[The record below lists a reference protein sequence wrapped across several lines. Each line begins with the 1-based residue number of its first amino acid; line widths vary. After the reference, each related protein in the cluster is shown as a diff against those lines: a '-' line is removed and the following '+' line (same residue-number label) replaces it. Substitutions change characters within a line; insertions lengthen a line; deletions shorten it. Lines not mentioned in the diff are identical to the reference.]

1 MIIKLADYKAKYI
14 VLEKVNQSAK
24 VKEYIKSL

>member
-14 VLEKVNQSAK
+14 VLKKVNQSTK